1 MLLPALALT
10 VALVVQN
17 QVPLRA
23 ASHETAPRQTTLAS
37 GDWLEVRGERQG
49 YLQVYDHR
57 RERAG
62 YVHPTMVRSYVV
74 DESAAPKLATLVDFF
89 RDAPGQE
96 SLGIGYVALYLRAAP
111 ATQVGADTFD
121 ALGTMAERLGGR
133 ASARVVKT
141 GDAVLAAQLEAA
153 ESYGVHFVR
162 FEREGQTRVCYDGE
176 AYRRVLALGGSGR
189 ARVRAALGLTDPDCV
204 DPSLG
209 ASGALTLAKWRASVL
224 DTVDP
229 TKLDAGVPAH
239 ERARLRLRRAAVQAE
254 LAYSA
259 ARAGDRAL
267 AKQAS
272 DAAKREFLTADRAA
286 LADEEQLAYDEAAL
300 RVATVRW
307 AEESAPALKGGLNV
321 ELVAGEPGQT
331 CVRLK
336 KPPQKDAFQHCT
348 YGVVWP
354 SSIRVA
360 PHETAVAMMVQPLSG
375 WSELLVLHPSPG
387 SPATWIADTVTPAT
401 VDPELGYVELAGFSA
416 DGSRLVL
423 VRESR
428 VSGPLGSPRTAP
440 PRIQKSFQIVTTDGL
455 RVEKQASSL
464 TNFPTFQKWKTA
476 DWQQGTLALR

>member
-1 MLLPALALT
+1 MILPALALT

-23 ASHETAPRQTTLAS
+23 ASHANAPRQTTLAS

-57 RERAG
+57 HERAG
-62 YVHPTMVRSYVV
+62 YVHPSMVRSYTVE
-74 DESAAPKLATLVDFF
+74 ESTAPKLAALVDYL

-111 ATQVGADTFD
+111 ATQVGADAFD
-121 ALGTMAERLGGR
+121 ALGTMAERLGVR
-133 ASARVVKT
+133 ASERVVKT

-189 ARVRAALGLTDPDCV
+189 ARVRAALGLTDPDCA

-209 ASGALTLAKWRASVL
+209 ASAALTLAKWRAGVL

-259 ARAGDRAL
+259 ARAGERAL

-272 DAAKREFLTADRAA
+272 DAAKREFLTADRTA
-286 LADEEQLAYDEAAL
+286 LADEDLLAYDEAAL

-307 AEESAPALKGGLNV
+307 AEESAPAAKGLSV
-321 ELVAGEPGQT
+321 ELAAGEPGQT
-331 CVRLK
+331 CVRVK
-336 KPPQKDAFQHCT
+336 KATQKEPFQHCT

-360 PHETAVAMMVQPLSG
+360 PHETAVAMTVQPLPG
-375 WSELLVLHPSPG
+375 WSELLVLHASPG
-387 SPATWIADTVTPAT
+387 APANWIADTVTPAT

-416 DGSRLVL
+416 DGARLLL

-428 VSGPLGSPRTAP
+428 VSGPVGAPRTTP
-440 PRIQKSFQIVTTDGL
+440 PRIQRSFQVVATDSL
-455 RVEKQASSL
+455 RVEKQAASL
-464 TNFPTFQKWKTA
+464 ANFPTFQKWKTA

>member
-23 ASHETAPRQTTLAS
+23 ASHGTAPRQTTLAS

-62 YVHPTMVRSYVV
+62 YVHPSMVRSYAV
-74 DESAAPKLATLVDFF
+74 DESSAPKLATLVDFF

-111 ATQVGADTFD
+111 AAQVGADTFD
-121 ALGTMAERLGGR
+121 ALGTMAERLGVR

-189 ARVRAALGLTDPDCV
+189 ARVRAALGLTDPECV

-209 ASGALTLAKWRASVL
+209 ASAALTLAKWRSGVL

-239 ERARLRLRRAAVQAE
+239 ERTRLRLRRAAVQAE

-259 ARAGDRAL
+259 ARTGDRAL

-286 LADEEQLAYDEAAL
+286 LADEDLLAYDEAAL

-307 AEESAPALKGGLNV
+307 AEESTPAVKGVSV
-321 ELVAGEPGQT
+321 ELAEGEPGQT
-331 CVRLK
+331 CVRVK
-336 KPPQKDAFQHCT
+336 KPPQKEAFQHCT

-354 SSIRVA
+354 SSIRVS
-360 PHETAVAMMVQPLSG
+360 PHETAVALTVQPLPG
-375 WSELLVLHPSPG
+375 WSELLVIHSSPG
-387 SPATWIADTVTPAT
+387 SQAWIADTVTPAT

-416 DGSRLVL
+416 DGSRLLL

-428 VSGPLGSPRTAP
+428 VSGPVGSPRTTP
-440 PRIQKSFQIVTTDGL
+440 PRIQKTFQVVATDSL
-455 RVEKQASSL
+455 RIEKQASSL
-464 TNFPTFQKWKTA
+464 TNFSTFQKWKTA